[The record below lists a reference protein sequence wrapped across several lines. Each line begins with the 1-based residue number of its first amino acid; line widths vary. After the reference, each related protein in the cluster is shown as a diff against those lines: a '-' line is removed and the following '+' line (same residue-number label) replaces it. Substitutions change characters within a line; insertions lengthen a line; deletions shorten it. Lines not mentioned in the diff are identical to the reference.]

1 LAPQLALS
9 PEHRARELIHG
20 IMLVSLCMKCKGQ
33 TVAELQKWKQWAAT
47 SRRKLESLYSN
58 GLDPNFRDARTA
70 IGDDHSASSR
80 GADSLPPIALI
91 PEAEWHPHTPTGVD
105 QAERQSPPT

>member
-1 LAPQLALS
+1 LAPKLVSS

-33 TVAELQKWKQWAAT
+33 TVAEMQKWKQWAAT

-58 GLDPNFRDARTA
+58 GLDRNFRDARTD
-70 IGDDHSASSR
+70 IGDDHSASSP
-80 GADSLPPIALI
+80 GADSLTRIVLI
-91 PEAEWHPHTPTGVD
+91 PEAEWRPRTPTCVD
-105 QAERQSPPT
+105 QAEGQSPPT